1 MAEELTRCGYVG
13 LVGRPNVG
21 KSTLLN
27 HLLRQKLSITSR
39 RPQTTRRIL
48 LGVDTKG
55 PLQAIYVD
63 TPGIHHHA
71 RRQMNRNMV
80 RSATSVLQDVDL
92 VVMLV
97 ERDKWTEEDDLVL
110 EHVRKSEVPKL
121 ALINKIDL
129 LRNKTALLP
138 ALDRL
143 QGFGCFEEMIPVSAL
158 HGTGLDTLRELVFR
172 SLPVNPHL
180 FPPDQVTDQSQRFLV
195 AEIVRE
201 KLMRRLGE
209 EIPHRVAVEIE
220 EFKEQPNIIDI
231 SANIV
236 VERSGQKRVIIGS
249 KGEKLKSIGKEAR
262 LDIESLLERK
272 VMLRLWVKVKPGWTN
287 NNNLLRRMGYE

>member
-1 MAEELTRCGYVG
+1 MVEKPTRCGYVA

-39 RPQTTRRIL
+39 RPQTTRHLL
-48 LGVDTKG
+48 LGVDTEG
-55 PLQAIYVD
+55 PYQAVYVD

-97 ERDKWTEEDDLVL
+97 ERDKWTIEDDLVL
-110 EHVRKSEVPKL
+110 DHVRRVQVPKF

-129 LRNKTALLP
+129 LREKTALLP
-138 ALDRL
+138 ALGRL
-143 QGFGCFEEMIPVSAL
+143 EGFHCFEELIPVSAL
-158 HGTGLDTLRELVFR
+158 QGTGLETLRGLVFKT
-172 SLPVNPHL
+172 LPVTPHL
-180 FPPDQVTDQSQRFLV
+180 FPADQVTDKSQRFLV

-201 KLMRRLGE
+201 KLLRRLGE

-220 EFKEQPNIIDI
+220 EFDEQPDIVDIAANII
-231 SANIV
+231 
-236 VERSGQKRVIIGS
+236 VERSGQKRIIIGS

-262 LDIESLLERK
+262 LDIERLLERK

-287 NNNLLRRMGYE
+287 NNNMLRRMGYE

>member
-1 MAEELTRCGYVG
+1 MAEEPTRCGYIG

-27 HLLRQKLSITSR
+27 HLLGQKVSITSR
-39 RPQTTRRIL
+39 RPQTTRHVL
-48 LGVDTKG
+48 LGVDTRG

-97 ERDKWTEEDDLVL
+97 EQDKWTEEDDLVL
-110 EHVRKSEVPKL
+110 KHVRKAQVPKL
-121 ALINKIDL
+121 VLINKIDL
-129 LRNKTALLP
+129 LQNKTVLLP

-143 QGFGCFEEMIPVSAL
+143 GGFQCFEEMIPISAL
-158 HGTGLDTLRELVFR
+158 RGTGLDTVRELVFK
-172 SLPVNPHL
+172 SLPLNPHL
-180 FPPDQVTDQSQRFLV
+180 FPADQVTDQSERFLV

-209 EIPHRVAVEIE
+209 EVPHRVAVEIE
-220 EFKEQPNIIDI
+220 AFKEEPNIVDI
-231 SANIV
+231 AANII
-236 VERSGQKRVIIGS
+236 VERSGQKRIIIGS

-287 NNNLLRRMGYE
+287 DNHMLRRMGYD

>member
-1 MAEELTRCGYVG
+1 
-13 LVGRPNVG
+13 
-21 KSTLLN
+21 
-27 HLLRQKLSITSR
+27 
-39 RPQTTRRIL
+39 
-48 LGVDTKG
+48 
-55 PLQAIYVD
+55 
-63 TPGIHHHA
+63 
-71 RRQMNRNMV
+71 MNRNMV

-97 ERDKWTEEDDLVL
+97 ERDKWTIEDDLVL
-110 EHVRKSEVPKL
+110 DHVRRAQVPKF

-129 LRNKTALLP
+129 LREKTALLP
-138 ALDRL
+138 ALGRL
-143 QGFGCFEEMIPVSAL
+143 EGFHCFEELIPVSAL
-158 HGTGLDTLRELVFR
+158 HGTGLETLRGLVFKT
-172 SLPVNPHL
+172 LPVTSHL
-180 FPPDQVTDQSQRFLV
+180 FPADQVTDKSQRFLV

-220 EFKEQPNIIDI
+220 EFNDQPDIVDIAANII
-231 SANIV
+231 
-236 VERSGQKRVIIGS
+236 VERPGQKRIIIGS

-287 NNNLLRRMGYE
+287 NDNMLRRMGYE